1 MKTSNN
7 ESMFGITCVLC
18 YYVKKTKNPNNYH
31 AICKYFNMT
40 ISNSILL
47 YFIRKYTQQRKK
59 VNTFI
64 CSRYLLYLTITQQ
77 H

>member
-1 MKTSNN
+1 MNAKYVWNHVC
-7 ESMFGITCVLC
+7 IVLLC
-18 YYVKKTKNPNNYH
+18 KEDKNPNNYH

-59 VNTFI
+59 ERKYT
-64 CSRYLLYLTITQQ
+64 RLYVRVIYCI
-77 H
+77 